1 MIMPIIVIVSF
12 LLMALSDALKM
23 RGRDKAG
30 KGLFAAGFLLLAA
43 SMILSAVTGK
53 RFHVSPPLRVLLIT
67 LAALGAWGE
76 YSSLF
81 GALPVKETYIG
92 TDPAQK
98 LVDSGLYAM
107 CRHPG
112 AIFFPLMSVCAAL
125 GLGSVS
131 LLINGLLA
139 SLLNLLYVVFQDQ
152 VVFPSTIPGY
162 NSYRHRVPFLFP
174 TSQSIA
180 RALGKTT
187 DKQDDV

>member
-1 MIMPIIVIVSF
+1 MIMTIIVIVSF

-30 KGLFAAGFLLLAA
+30 KGLFAAGVLLLATG
-43 SMILSAVTGK
+43 MVLSAVTGK

-81 GALPVKETYIG
+81 GALPVKDTYIG
-92 TDPAQK
+92 ADPVQK
-98 LVDSGLYAM
+98 LVDNGLYAM

-112 AIFFPLMSVCAAL
+112 VIFFTLMSVSLAL
-125 GLGSVS
+125 GLGSVRLLLNS
-131 LLINGLLA
+131 LLA
-139 SLLNLLYVVFQDQ
+139 ALLNLLYVFFQDQ
-152 VVFPSTIPGY
+152 VIFPSTIPGY
-162 NSYRHRVPFLFP
+162 SNYRQRVPFLLP
-174 TSQSIA
+174 TAQSIA

-187 DKQDDV
+187 DRQDDV